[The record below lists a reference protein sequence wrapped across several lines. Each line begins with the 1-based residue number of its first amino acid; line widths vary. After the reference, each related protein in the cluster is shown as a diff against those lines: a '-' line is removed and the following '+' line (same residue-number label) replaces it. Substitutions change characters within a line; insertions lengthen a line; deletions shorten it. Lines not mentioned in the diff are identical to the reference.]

1 MAVPALSHRA
11 SVRLPWPRFQSPLT
25 EPGVPISGTGLSSGI
40 MRLAHGPPGQGR
52 DRAGDPANRG
62 RCTSAIL
69 PPASSPMRRRACS
82 RLDDIEPIGSDSFA
96 SACDA
101 LRALRH
107 EPGVLGSATP
117 AGVRPSR
124 VPPHLRPLPSTG
136 MTRLPRYCGP
146 LRHPAGLACPSRSSG
161 WRVPRHRQG
170 FPCCHHPPLPCVPP
184 SLPRRSRPVRASLA
198 SRPVAAFPVIR
209 AGRPPHRPFRGLLDV
224 HCALRPAWSL
234 SRPGRPVASKC
245 FSRSRYLLQP
255 LRLLPA
261 GATVAG
267 RVLKPAEGQL
277 LSTAHRISQAR
288 HYLLRIPK
296 GT

>member
-62 RCTSAIL
+62 RCTTAIL

-82 RLDDIEPIGSDSFA
+82 RLDDIEPIGFDSFA

-101 LRALRH
+101 LRALHH
-107 EPGVLGSATP
+107 ERGVLGSATP

-124 VPPHLRPLPSTG
+124 APPHLRPLPSTG
-136 MTRLPRYCGP
+136 ITRLPQYCGP
-146 LRHPAGLACPSRSSG
+146 LRHPAGPACPSRGSG

-224 HCALRPAWSL
+224 HCALRPTWSL
-234 SRPGRPVASKC
+234 SRPRRPVASEC

-255 LRLLPA
+255 PRLLPA

-267 RVLKPAEGQL
+267 RGSHPLKD
-277 LSTAHRISQAR
+277 STFPRR
-288 HYLLRIPK
+288 
-296 GT
+296 TE